1 MCLNFYNGSCYIFAK
16 IIPKFQKQLLPIVD
30 EFSKIFKHK
39 QPGGV
44 IL

>member
-1 MCLNFYNGSCYIFAK
+1 MECCNIFAK
-16 IIPKFQKQLLPIVD
+16 IISKFQKQLLPILD
-30 EFSKIFKHK
+30 EFSKILKHK